1 MNRFRIW
8 YRFDH
13 WRSTQHKL
21 GLLRFRILM
30 ADFRTEKRPRD
41 KPSAR
46 QRNRT
51 AGKLLAMIVNS
62 RRRFHTMVVGR
73 GERLECEGRR
83 LGGLGGWLCGEWGEG
98 CWG

>member
-30 ADFRTEKRPRD
+30 ADFRTEQRPRD
-41 KPSAR
+41 KRSAR

-83 LGGLGGWLCGEWGEG
+83 LGGLGCCIGENRGNAL
-98 CWG
+98 